1 MELKTVRQISEVAEG
16 AWDALVGNDDP
27 FVEHAFLA
35 ALESS
40 GSVGRGTGWDPTHLL
55 AYEGDSLVGALPLY
69 AKGDSWGEFIFD
81 FQWARAAQ
89 SAGIRYYPKL
99 VAMVPYTPATGR
111 RFLARDEDLAR
122 VVPFLLEGAIELATA
137 HRCSSVHLLY
147 LNETERTIVA
157 DTGHFAARTSLQFHW
172 ENEGY
177 ADFDAYLASF
187 RAPSRKQ
194 VRKERRTV
202 AESGARVRVIEGP
215 DLGDK
220 EWRALEVFYR
230 MNVARHGSAAYLTPG
245 FFAALRTN
253 KKLASRVVACIA
265 FDASDE
271 PIGGSLNFEKGKRL
285 YGRYWGTTSDQEM
298 LHFEC
303 CYYQLIE
310 RAITRGLSHFEAG
323 AQGHHKLKRG
333 LLPAPIHSAHW
344 IADTRLRAG
353 IEAYLPEEAQA
364 VRHEMAMMAAEGPF
378 KRGGDV

>member
-1 MELKTVRQISEVAEG
+1 MQLKTVTRIADVPASD
-16 AWDALVGNDDP
+16 WDALVGEDDP

-40 GSVGRGTGWDPTHLL
+40 GSVGRGTGWEPIHLL
-55 AYEGDSLVGALPLY
+55 AYEDAKLVGALPLY

-89 SAGIRYYPKL
+89 SARIRYYPKL

-122 VVPFLLEGAIELATA
+122 VVPALLEGAVTLASESGA
-137 HRCSSVHLLY
+137 SSVHLLY
-147 LNETERTIVA
+147 LNEQERALVA
-157 DTGHFAARTSLQFHW
+157 DSGVFAARVSMQFHW

-177 ADFDAYLASF
+177 ADFDAYLAAF

-202 AESGARVRVIEGP
+202 RESGVDVRVLQGNQ
-215 DLGDK
+215 LGD
-220 EWRALEVFYR
+220 EDWHALEVFYR
-230 MNVARHGSAAYLTPG
+230 MNVARHGSAAYLTPD
-245 FFAALRTN
+245 FFRALRSDE
-253 KKLASRVVACIA
+253 KLASRVVACLA
-265 FDASDE
+265 YDASNQA
-271 PIGGSLNFEKGKRL
+271 IAGSLNFEKGKRL
-285 YGRYWGTTSDQEM
+285 YGRYWGTTSEQEM

-310 RAITRGLSHFEAG
+310 RAITRGLAHFEAG

-333 LLPAPIHSAHW
+333 LLPTPIHSAHW
-344 IADTRLRAG
+344 IADPRLRAG
-353 IEAYLPEEAQA
+353 IEAYLPEESAA
-364 VRHEMAMMAAEGPF
+364 VRHEIDLMAMEGPF
-378 KRGGDV
+378 RRGGDV